1 MRIAKSESGSVL
13 QISGNLSIE
22 RAEELRAA
30 LLDVLAAASNV
41 SLDLSAVEACDTAA
55 LQLFCSAC
63 KTAQARG
70 KRVEF
75 VGMPDAVVQTALALG
90 LPAGGTERG
99 V

>member
-1 MRIAKSESGSVL
+1 MRIAMGESGSVL
-13 QISGNLSIE
+13 HISGNLSIE
-22 RAEELRAA
+22 TAEELRAA
-30 LLDVLAAASNV
+30 MLDPLAAASDI

-55 LQLFCSAC
+55 LQLLCSAC

-70 KRVEF
+70 KRLEF

-90 LPAGGTERG
+90 LTVGGAERG